1 MPALGAAGL
10 SAGSAAVRCPCP
22 NAGELTHAWNDSS
35 SAQRV
40 MTSHVVRSSVGLSS
54 SKPSKPGW
62 SSTAPARA
70 ANRRASS
77 SPPSA
82 GTVIALTLMIVIR
95 VFFLRYGWSGIRQTE
110 VRQAR
115 SGGQNR
121 IVGVALGAT
130 GVEGLHVGLVE
141 LGAGAQPLDK
151 VRVGQEP
158 AADTEEIGGAG
169 VDGLLR
175 SGKVRAPGEAGVEH
189 DRAVPL
195 LP

>member
-40 MTSHVVRSSVGLSS
+40 MTSQVVRSSVGLSS

-82 GTVIALTLMIVIR
+82 GTVIALTLMIVIESSSS
-95 VFFLRYGWSGIRQTE
+95 VWTE
-110 VRQAR
+110 WDQADR
-115 SGGQNR
+115 DQ
-121 IVGVALGAT
+121 
-130 GVEGLHVGLVE
+130 
-141 LGAGAQPLDK
+141 
-151 VRVGQEP
+151 
-158 AADTEEIGGAG
+158 ADRDQA
-169 VDGLLR
+169 
-175 SGKVRAPGEAGVEH
+175 
-189 DRAVPL
+189 DRDQ
-195 LP
+195 